1 MKIKLTIFAIF
12 CILLICSCSQEKET
26 KGELQHIVLFSIKS
40 ENHIENLLFELKKLE
55 AIPEV
60 QSLEVGTFED
70 LGDPRALRSY
80 QVVLKMG
87 FNNMKA
93 YEAYQSHKIHQKVK
107 KASGELLDGPPASY
121 DYLVK

>member
-60 QSLEVGTFED
+60 QSLEVGTFV
-70 LGDPRALRSY
+70 PIRW
-80 QVVLKMG
+80 
-87 FNNMKA
+87 F
-93 YEAYQSHKIHQKVK
+93 
-107 KASGELLDGPPASY
+107 
-121 DYLVK
+121 